1 MKKIFT
7 LLFLFSV
14 TFAFGQTLKIYYN
27 GTQLNNGD
35 TVYLAAISPGSD
47 NIYDFDIQNTSE
59 DTVRLRFKKEEVR
72 LLDGSV
78 NSFCFYECLSG
89 NETNVYPIAG
99 GQTLS
104 RNNGSPYYF
113 YTMYTPNG
121 NGTSIIK
128 YSAIN
133 TQSFSDQTTFTAIY
147 TSGTGIS
154 QTKTEV
160 TSFNAYPNPAETQ
173 VTIKYNMKGNSVG
186 QMNLIIKNI
195 MGQTILT
202 KPVSGKSNAITVD
215 VSGLPAG
222 LYLYSLEADCAILL
236 TKKLYVK

>member
-1 MKKIFT
+1 
-7 LLFLFSV
+7 LFSA
-14 TFAFGQTLKIYYN
+14 TFAFGQTLKVHYN

-35 TVYLAAISPGSD
+35 TVYLAVANSGSD
-47 NIYDFDIQNTSE
+47 NNFHFDIQNTSE
-59 DTVRLRFKKEEVR
+59 DTVWLQFKKEEIS

-78 NSFCFYECLSG
+78 NSFCLGESCYSG
-89 NETNVYPIAG
+89 DESDIVSIAG

-104 RNNGSPYYF
+104 HDNGAPYYF
-113 YTMYTPNG
+113 YASYTPFG
-121 NGTSIIK
+121 NGTSVIK
-128 YSAIN
+128 YRVIN
-133 TQSFSDQTTFTAIY
+133 TRNFSDQTTFTAIY
-147 TSGTGIS
+147 TFGTGIS

-173 VTIKYNMKGNSVG
+173 VTIKYNLKGNSVG

-202 KPVSGKSNAITVD
+202 KPVSGKSNAIAVD
-215 VSGLPAG
+215 VSNLPAG
-222 LYLYSLEADCAILL
+222 LYLYSLEADCAILI